1 MRINFIDEF
10 RCLMRYAKDEGLS
23 LRERALW
30 IALFYI
36 ANDRASFDMNT
47 GCYEWPEGFFNVS
60 TAELGLYSSLS
71 KRDIE
76 NARESLQERGI
87 IEYLSG
93 ERNKKVPQYKLN
105 YLSQDTGYKVVP
117 NDFRGANM
125 SAEPARTAETEQETD
140 TETSKADTCI
150 NTFDPNIVPNSDPNH
165 VPKDVPNIV
174 PNSDPNRV
182 PIYINID
189 IDKDK
194 DKEQD
199 QTIHR
204 IVSYPRGQPEENLI
218 RCDAKE
224 REKVK
229 VYLENDLDICT
240 LIENRPEDEETIQG
254 IVDLMTDTICSGR
267 ESMRIGRELLPIA
280 VVRERLKQ
288 IKTEHIEF
296 VLDSLRRVRTDVKD
310 MRGYLLTCL
319 YNAPTTFSG
328 WMETKWHREVGT

>member
-36 ANDRASFDMNT
+36 ANDRASFDVNT

-87 IEYLSG
+87 LEYSAG

-105 YLSQDTGYKVVP
+105 YLSQGTGYKVVP
-117 NDFRGANM
+117 NDFHSGNA
-125 SAEPARTAETEQETD
+125 AADPARTTETE
-140 TETSKADTCI
+140 TESEQGNTNL
-150 NTFDPNIVPNSDPNH
+150 NTFDPNIVPNNA
-165 VPKDVPNIV
+165 PNIV
-174 PNSDPNRV
+174 PNSVSNTDPNSV

-189 IDKDK
+189 K
-194 DKEQD
+194 DKEQEKN

-204 IVSYPRGQPEENLI
+204 IVSYPRGQPEEKTI

-224 REKVK
+224 REKIK
-229 VYLENDLDICT
+229 IYLENDLDIAT
-240 LIENRPEDEETIQG
+240 LIQNRPGDKETIQG
-254 IVDLMTDTICSGR
+254 IVDLITETICSGR
-267 ESMRIGRELLPIA
+267 ETIRIGREELPRET
-280 VVRERLKQ
+280 VEERLRQ
-288 IKTEHIEF
+288 VKTEHVEF
-296 VLDSLRRVRTDVKD
+296 VLDSLKRIRTDVKD

-328 WMETKWHREVGT
+328 WMDTQMHGRFGT

>member
-1 MRINFIDEF
+1 VGYGMRINFIDEF

-36 ANDRASFDMNT
+36 ANDRASFDVNT
-47 GCYEWPEGFFNVS
+47 GYYEWPDGFFNVS

-87 IEYLSG
+87 LEYSAG

-117 NDFRGANM
+117 NDFRSGNA
-125 SAEPARTAETEQETD
+125 AADPART
-140 TETSKADTCI
+140 TETATENEQGDTNL
-150 NTFDPNIVPNSDPNH
+150 NTFDPNNVPNIDPNSDPNN
-165 VPKDVPNIV
+165 VPNSD

-189 IDKDK
+189 IDKEQDK
-194 DKEQD
+194 D

-229 VYLENDLDICT
+229 VYLENDLDIST
-240 LIENRPEDEETIQG
+240 LIENRPEDEETIRG
-254 IVDLMTDTICSGR
+254 IVDLITDTICSGR
-267 ESMRIGRELLPIA
+267 ESLRIGREVLPIEA
-280 VVRERLKQ
+280 VRERLKQ

-296 VLDSLRRVRTDVKD
+296 VLDSLKRIRTDVKD

-328 WMETKWHREVGT
+328 WMETKWHRGVGT